1 MVSALRIE
9 PDNVGESVFQDE
21 CISQCC
27 LETQIPR
34 GKKVD
39 DLKPLC
45 GREGLVLSRDP
56 SVMKTVYSL
65 LFAPLGR

>member
-1 MVSALRIE
+1 MVSARRIE
-9 PDNVGESVFQDE
+9 PDNVGESVLQDE

-45 GREGLVLSRDP
+45 GREGLVLPRDP
-56 SVMKTVYSL
+56 GVVKTVYSL
-65 LFAPLGR
+65 LFVPLGR